1 MFCIRV
7 GCGKMR
13 TTQLRQNCAGGLS
26 LALLDLAPAG
36 LPEAYASSECGRD
49 LDVAQSVVT
58 DARSG

>member
-1 MFCIRV
+1 
-7 GCGKMR
+7 MR

-49 LDVAQSVVT
+49 LDVAESVVT